1 MIQKLTQYL
10 KETKTELKK
19 VNWPTRRDTVRFTAT
34 VIFISLFIAVLL
46 GGFDYIFR
54 NILFIFLNK

>member
-10 KETKTELKK
+10 KETKIEIKK